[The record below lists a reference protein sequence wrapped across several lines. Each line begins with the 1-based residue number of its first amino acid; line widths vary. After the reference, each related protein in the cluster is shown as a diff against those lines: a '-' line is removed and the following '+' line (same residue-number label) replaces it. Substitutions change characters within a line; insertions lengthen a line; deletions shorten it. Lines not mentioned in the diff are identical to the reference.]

1 MGEVRRLVP
10 DPNCT
15 PGNPFSFG
23 EYPSGERPL
32 SDHPPSHFQ
41 RPAVA
46 LDAERLIH
54 KAFEQNPDSG
64 IALLFQH
71 YYQSLCSHVV
81 RFVSSKEIAE
91 DIVSDIFYEF
101 HVGRVYLTITTSYR
115 AFLFTAVRNRAF
127 DYVRAEMKRSTSL
140 DQAERLSF
148 PSEQQPDSVTQFE
161 ELYHD
166 VEKAIDAMPMKQRQ
180 VYVMHRFEGRK
191 YAEIAQE
198 LNLSLRTVEVHM
210 YRAIRHVRAFLKD
223 KWLILLFSFCQYPQ

>member
-1 MGEVRRLVP
+1 MGEVRRLLP
-10 DPNCT
+10 DPNSNER
-15 PGNPFSFG
+15 PPFSFG
-23 EYPSGERPL
+23 EPPL
-32 SDHPPSHFQ
+32 SDPAPGDFQ
-41 RPAVA
+41 RPPTV

-54 KAFEQNPDSG
+54 KAFGQNPEAG

-71 YYQSLCSHVV
+71 YYQPLCSHVV

-101 HVGRVYLTITTSYR
+101 HAGQVYRTVTTSYR

-148 PSEQQPDSVTQFE
+148 PIEQQPDSVTQFE

-166 VEKAIDAMPMKQRQ
+166 VEKAIDAMPVKQRM

-191 YAEIAQE
+191 YGEIATE

-210 YRAIRHVRAFLKD
+210 YRAIHHVRAFLKD
-223 KWLILLFSFCQYPQ
+223 KWLILLISFCQYTQ

>member
-1 MGEVRRLVP
+1 MP
-10 DPNCT
+10 DPNGNA
-15 PGNPFSFG
+15 GNPFSFG
-23 EYPSGERPL
+23 DYPPGDRPIGERPL
-32 SDHPPSHFQ
+32 GDPPPAHFQ
-41 RPAVA
+41 RSSAV
-46 LDAERLIH
+46 LDAELLIH
-54 KAFEQNPDSG
+54 KAFEQNPDAG

-71 YYQSLCSHVV
+71 YYQPLCSHVV

-101 HVGRVYLTITTSYR
+101 HVGRIYRTITTSYR

-148 PSEQQPDSVTQFE
+148 PVEQQPDSVTQFE

-191 YAEIAQE
+191 YAEIAAE

-210 YRAIRHVRAFLKD
+210 YRAIHHVRAFLKD
-223 KWLILLFSFCQYPQ
+223 KWLILLISFYPYTQ

>member
-1 MGEVRRLVP
+1 MGEVRRLFP
-10 DPNCT
+10 DPDGNE
-15 PGNPFSFG
+15 GNPFSFG
-23 EYPSGERPL
+23 EHPLREHPLGEHSPA
-32 SDHPPSHFQ
+32 PFQ
-41 RPAVA
+41 RTPTR

-54 KAFEQNPDSG
+54 RAFEQDPEAG
-64 IALLFQH
+64 IGLLFEH
-71 YYQSLCSHVV
+71 YYQPLCSHVV

-101 HVGRVYLTITTSYR
+101 HVGRIYRTITTSYR

-140 DQAERLSF
+140 EQAERLSF
-148 PSEQQPDSVTQFE
+148 PIDQQPDSVTQFE

-166 VEKAIDAMPMKQRQ
+166 VEKAIDAMPVKQRQ

-191 YAEIAQE
+191 YAEIASE

-210 YRAIRHVRAFLKD
+210 YRAIHHVRSFLKD
-223 KWLILLFSFCQYPQ
+223 KWLILLISFCPYTQ